1 MVSANPSVLVMAP
14 EIALVVSAT
23 SFVVVVLDP
32 APVASATPFVV
43 EVASEYS
50 RMVDIFVINM
60 GLICIR
66 NIQTSYCI
74 AGHIEEETDAA
85 YFVSK
90 QD

>member
-32 APVASATPFVV
+32 APVASATPL
-43 EVASEYS
+43 ASEYS

-60 GLICIR
+60 GLIYIR